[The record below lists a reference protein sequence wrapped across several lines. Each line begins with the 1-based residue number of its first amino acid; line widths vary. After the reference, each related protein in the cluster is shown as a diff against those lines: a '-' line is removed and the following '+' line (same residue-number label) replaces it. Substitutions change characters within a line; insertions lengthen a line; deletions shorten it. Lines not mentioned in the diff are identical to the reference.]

1 MNTNTNTIRDINF
14 LNSSNNMNY
23 TLLPVHSATITM
35 RYLDPPGR
43 PQTQWQMLTGYHR
56 NHNS

>member
-1 MNTNTNTIRDINF
+1 MVVIIVVVV
-14 LNSSNNMNY
+14 M
-23 TLLPVHSATITM
+23 VVMIVMVVMHSATITM
-35 RYLDPPGR
+35 KYLDPPGR